1 MKLIWKL
8 RPKSNLY
15 MKKKKYSYPAIKVK
29 HLRMRT
35 YLMAGSTQA
44 TVPGISW
51 AKYTNSAFIEEDEEY
66 IDE

>member
-1 MKLIWKL
+1 
-8 RPKSNLY
+8 

-29 HLRMRT
+29 HLRIRT

-51 AKYTNSAFIEEDEEY
+51 AKYTNSAFIEEDEED

>member
-29 HLRMRT
+29 RLRMRT

-44 TVPGISW
+44 TVPGYSW
-51 AKYTNSAFIEEDEEY
+51 AKYTNSAFIEEDEED

>member
-1 MKLIWKL
+1 
-8 RPKSNLY
+8 

-29 HLRMRT
+29 HLRIRT

-44 TVPGISW
+44 TVPGYSW
-51 AKYTNSAFIEEDEEY
+51 AKYTNSAFIEEDEED

>member
-1 MKLIWKL
+1 
-8 RPKSNLY
+8 

-29 HLRMRT
+29 HLRIRT

-44 TVPGISW
+44 TVPGYSW
-51 AKYTNSAFIEEDEEY
+51 AKYTNSAFIEEYEED

>member
-29 HLRMRT
+29 HLMMRT

-44 TVPGISW
+44 TVPGYSW
-51 AKYTNSAFIEEDEEY
+51 AKYTNSAFIEEDEED

>member
-44 TVPGISW
+44 TVPGYSW
-51 AKYTNSAFIEEDEEY
+51 AKYTNSAFIEEYEED